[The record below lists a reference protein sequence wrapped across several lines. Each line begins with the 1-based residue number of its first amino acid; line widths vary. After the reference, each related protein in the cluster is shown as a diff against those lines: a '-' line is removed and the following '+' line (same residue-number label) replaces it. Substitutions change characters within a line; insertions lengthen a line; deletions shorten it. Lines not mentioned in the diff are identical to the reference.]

1 MKATI
6 TLDYEEFEHLKELK
20 DIRSKDLIER
30 LEERLEEALKFNKA
44 YKENK
49 VVQEA
54 GDFFGH
60 TMIIGY
66 YNNPEEF
73 FRIKEL
79 QEELKQKIGEAS
91 KKDDI
96 NNYRIIGF
104 KIRKRG

>member
-6 TLDYEEFEHLKELK
+6 TLDYEEFEHLKDLENNLLTKLREEL
-20 DIRSKDLIER
+20 RQSEGLI
-30 LEERLEEALKFNKA
+30 KA
-44 YKENK
+44 FKENK
-49 VVQEA
+49 LVEEVRDLRSFQIERI
-54 GDFFGH
+54 F
-60 TMIIGY
+60 

-79 QEELKQKIGEAS
+79 QEELKQKIEEAS

>member
-30 LEERLEEALKFNKA
+30 LEEALKFNKA

-54 GDFFGH
+54 GDFLGN

-79 QEELKQKIGEAS
+79 QEELKQKIEEAS